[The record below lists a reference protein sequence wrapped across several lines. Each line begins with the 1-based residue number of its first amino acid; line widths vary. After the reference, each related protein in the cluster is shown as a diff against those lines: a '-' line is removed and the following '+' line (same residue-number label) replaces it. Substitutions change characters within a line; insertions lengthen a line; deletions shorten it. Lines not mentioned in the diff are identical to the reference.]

1 MEPVCAFTL
10 ESVWFS
16 SDYKS
21 YYIDRENGLLGLGC
35 TSYEQIGDENA
46 RYLVLHFDGEGIEL
60 LLDEQ
65 LTGHATFKRGVY
77 IDGYYYMLGL
87 KSFKVLELDLEG

>member
-1 MEPVCAFTL
+1 M
-10 ESVWFS
+10 
-16 SDYKS
+16 
-21 YYIDRENGLLGLGC
+21 GLGYIF
-35 TSYEQIGDENA
+35 YEENTGKETA

-65 LTGHATFKRGVY
+65 LPGHAYFKRGVY

-87 KSFKVLELDLEG
+87 MSFKVLELDLEG